1 MTGIRPYD
9 RRSGFLYTDDIVKV
23 VDTSGDEAVFIVQR
37 HESIAQHSVRYTTR
51 VANGGIAA
59 GAEVFAEWRCTQP
72 ARENRLFELRPFIF
86 GVRDIDV
93 GQGATADGRLIM
105 GPTPLNVIPIPIPT
119 IGAFAGTL
127 DVVDERIPVG
137 VELRWRHPTGMA
149 RLGTDLSFNVDVVV
163 PTATITTPNV
173 GGVQGGFIDAILT
186 PYVDDFSDL
195 WRLNAIYGQ
204 TIEFGIANR
213 TNLYAT
219 PGRVIGSDSDHV
231 QYFIGVVGRKH
242 ILGPCPEK
250 FYDRVMNEDIHYKT
264 VTIGG
269 VPIVTTR
276 A

>member
-23 VDTSGDEAVFIVQR
+23 VDYNGDEAVFIVQR
-37 HESIAQHSVRYTTR
+37 HESIAQHSVRYTQR
-51 VANGGIAA
+51 IANGGI
-59 GAEVFAEWRCTQP
+59 GPGQEVFAEWRCLQP

-86 GVRDIDV
+86 GVREVLIA
-93 GQGATADGRLIM
+93 QGPATADGRLILA
-105 GPTPLNVIPIPIPT
+105 PTPLNVIPLPAIET
-119 IGAFAGTL
+119 AYG
-127 DVVDERIPVG
+127 DERIPIG
-137 VELRWRHPTGMA
+137 VELRWRHPTGVA
-149 RLGTDLSFNVDVVV
+149 RLGTDLSFDVNVVV

-186 PYVDDFSDL
+186 PLVDDFSDL
-195 WRLNAIYGQ
+195 WKLNAIYGQ
-204 TIEFGIANR
+204 SIELGIANR
-213 TNLYAT
+213 TNLYAA
-219 PGRVIGSDSDHV
+219 PGGTIGGLSAEYPNV

-250 FYDRVMNEDIHYKT
+250 FYNRVKDESIPYKT

>member
-37 HESIAQHSVRYTTR
+37 HESIAQHSVRYTSR
-51 VANGGIAA
+51 IVNGGIAA

-86 GVRDIDV
+86 GVREVLI
-93 GQGATADGRLIM
+93 GQGPATSDGRLIL
-105 GPTPLNVIPIPIPT
+105 GPTPINQLPV
-119 IGAFAGTL
+119 GAAL
-127 DVVDERIPVG
+127 VEYIDERIPVG

-186 PYVDDFSDL
+186 PLVDDFSDL

-219 PGRVIGSDSDHV
+219 PGRIIGANADNV

-250 FYDRVMNEDIHYKT
+250 FYDRVMNEDIPYKT

>member
-37 HESIAQHSVRYTTR
+37 HESIAQHSVRYTR
-51 VANGGIAA
+51 RIANGGIAA

-86 GVRDIDV
+86 GVREVLIQ
-93 GQGATADGRLIM
+93 QGPATADGRLIL
-105 GPTPLNVIPIPIPT
+105 GPTPINQLPID
-119 IGAFAGTL
+119 AAL
-127 DVVDERIPVG
+127 AYVDERIPVG

-163 PTATITTPNV
+163 PAGTITTPNV

-186 PYVDDFSDL
+186 PLVDDFSDL

-219 PGRVIGSDSDHV
+219 PGRIIGADADNV

-250 FYDRVMNEDIHYKT
+250 FYDRVMNEDIPYKT

>member
-23 VDTSGDEAVFIVQR
+23 VDTNGDEAVFIVQR
-37 HESIAQHSVRYTTR
+37 HESIAQHSVRYTSR
-51 VANGGIAA
+51 IVNGGIAA

-86 GVRDIDV
+86 GVREVLI
-93 GQGATADGRLIM
+93 GGGPGTADGRLIL
-105 GPTPLNVIPIPIPT
+105 GPTPINQLPID
-119 IGAFAGTL
+119 AAL
-127 DVVDERIPVG
+127 AYVDERIPVG

-186 PYVDDFSDL
+186 PLVDDFSDL

-219 PGRVIGSDSDHV
+219 PGAVIGGVSATYPNV
-231 QYFIGVVGRKH
+231 QYFIGLVGRKH

-250 FYDRVMNEDIHYKT
+250 FYDRVMNEDIPYKT

>member
-86 GVRDIDV
+86 GVRDVDI
-93 GQGATADGRLIM
+93 GQGVIADGRLILA
-105 GPTPLNVIPIPIPT
+105 PTPLNVLPLPAVET
-119 IGAFAGTL
+119 AYG
-127 DVVDERIPVG
+127 DERIPIG
-137 VELRWRHPTGMA
+137 VELRWRHPTGTA
-149 RLGTDLSFNVDVVV
+149 RLGTDVAFNVDVVV

-186 PYVDDFSDL
+186 PLVDDFSDL

-213 TNLYAT
+213 TNLYAA
-219 PGRVIGSDSDHV
+219 PGITIGGPAPAAV

-250 FYDRVMNEDIHYKT
+250 FYDRVMNEDIPYKT
-264 VTIGG
+264 ITIGG